1 MSDSVRPHRWQPTRL
16 PHSRLDPLKFGLQN
30 KKVCICVYFLF
41 LNVYVLLIF
50 LLFHYIPEEH
60 TARLRTSSSALHVS
74 TARLRT
80 PSSSSSTLH
89 VSTFGS
95 VSAVGDWWFSGGH
108 TSQLCIGCSGPLC
121 LDCHHHHHHPTGGEG
136 PAKLSVLLPLT
147 RAESGLIVPGNR

>member
-16 PHSRLDPLKFGLQN
+16 PHSRLDPLKFGLLN

-60 TARLRTSSSALHVS
+60 TARLRTPSSAPHVS

-80 PSSSSSTLH
+80 PSSSSSALH
-89 VSTFGS
+89 VSTLSGL
-95 VSAVGDWWFSGGH
+95 SAQWV
-108 TSQLCIGCSGPLC
+108 
-121 LDCHHHHHHPTGGEG
+121 TGGFLEATLCSSALGALG
-136 PAKLSVLLPLT
+136 PSALIATTTTITQLVGKVQLNFLSSSL
-147 RAESGLIVPGNR
+147 